1 VELSTLLPTPLY
13 ALSLQWKGA
22 ELSRRAVDISQL
34 LTWSVSESLLVEYET
49 VKPAKLTFAESTRF
63 VQMYSI
69 NSDVPVS
76 PRKDNNESR
85 VSIHNRSR
93 SYVRVAPKTYVEDER
108 ATLTRRENC
117 RSKT

>member
-1 VELSTLLPTPLY
+1 
-13 ALSLQWKGA
+13 
-22 ELSRRAVDISQL
+22 
-34 LTWSVSESLLVEYET
+34 
-49 VKPAKLTFAESTRF
+49 
-63 VQMYSI
+63 MYSI
-69 NSDVPVS
+69 NSDVHVS

-85 VSIHNRSR
+85 VSIRNRSR